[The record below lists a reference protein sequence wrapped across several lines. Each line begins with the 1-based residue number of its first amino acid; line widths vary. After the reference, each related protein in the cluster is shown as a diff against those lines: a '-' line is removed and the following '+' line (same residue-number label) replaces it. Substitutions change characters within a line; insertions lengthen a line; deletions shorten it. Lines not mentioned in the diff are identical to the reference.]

1 MTDLDA
7 ANRALVML
15 GVEPIGSLADRN
27 KAARVM
33 NGLLPETKKAVLN
46 EFPWDYALR
55 IEPLTP
61 KTGVTVKGYTN
72 VFQFP
77 TDALSVQRVYGNDGF
92 KGTVDY
98 RIVGGNIGANISS
111 GTVEYVAWVE
121 NLNDWPR
128 HVQECLVTRLASDAA
143 ISLTGDGNLMQAML
157 QKYMTLAG
165 HAAEISV
172 TEENVANMRKA
183 EYNQRSAYVEARQ

>member
-7 ANRALVML
+7 ANRALVMI
-15 GVEPIGSLADRN
+15 GVEPIGSLSDRN

-33 NGLLPETKKAVLN
+33 SGLLPETKKAVLN

-55 IEPLTP
+55 IEPLEI
-61 KTGVTVKGYTN
+61 KTGVTIKGYSH
-72 VFQFP
+72 VFKFP
-77 TDALSVQRVYGNDGF
+77 TDALSVQRVYGNDTF

-98 RIVGGNIGANISS
+98 RIVGGNIGANIDS
-111 GTVEYVAWVE
+111 GSVEYVAWVE

-143 ISLTGDGNLMQAML
+143 ISLTGDGNLMQALL
-157 QKYMTLAG
+157 QKYMTLAS

-183 EYNQRSAYVEARQ
+183 EYSRPNYVEARQ